1 MDKLAIDAVYV
12 DYRRVKGRKVHQ
24 IIFEVPSERWPEAYR
39 VLGEPTIE
47 TSDWF
52 AIAKMAGVAPQ
63 EAKGGKL
70 AQRAGI
76 LCSEGGFRRFLA
88 DRAGR
93 PHIMTAEEAKA
104 EIYQTCGVMSRAHLD
119 HDDEA
124 AKAFLSLVAEYDAWR
139 IAA

>member
-1 MDKLAIDAVYV
+1 MSKAAIDAVYV

-47 TSDWF
+47 TSEWF
-52 AIAKMAGVAPQ
+52 AIAKMVGAEPMQ
-63 EAKGGKL
+63 AKGGKL

-76 LCSEGGFRRFLA
+76 LCDEGGFKRFA
-88 DRAGR
+88 IDAGYDD
-93 PHIMTAEEAKA
+93 PVKM
-104 EIYQTCGVMSRAHLD
+104 IYSRCDVTSRAYLD
-119 HDDEA
+119 HDDGA
-124 AKAFLSLVAEYDAWR
+124 GRAFLDLVSEYDAWR